1 MTLMTLGKWWGTR
14 PRGAAAVRRTGS
26 GSTAAAASGQAGH
39 ASRASRSV
47 PRSRRSVGF
56 AICGAILAVGLA
68 SSSAHRATAQEA
80 PVPPDPEPAVAT
92 ITVTNLAKGQI
103 LTPAVFYTHNAEAP
117 PLFVPGDPA
126 SLELASLA
134 ETGYT
139 GGLMNRLRAE
149 GPSVF
154 RVERLSRFIRPGNS
168 AEIDVRFDAD
178 HRLVSSAS
186 MIEMTNDGFV
196 SLVSAEI
203 PCEGVKTYLLNGWDA
218 GSEANSETCAHVPA
232 PCPTPRRP
240 GACSAGR
247 SEGFVHVHGGVHGC
261 GGFPPEI
268 FDWRNP
274 LAKVTIQ
281 VAVAKSPDG
290 SLAAAC
296 PGRSTE

>member
-1 MTLMTLGKWWGTR
+1 MSMTLWNWLSTR
-14 PRGAAAVRRTGS
+14 PRGAAAARHTGS
-26 GSTAAAASGQAGH
+26 GSTAAAASRQAGH

-47 PRSRRSVGF
+47 HRTRRSVGF
-56 AICGAILAVGLA
+56 SICGAILAVSLA

-80 PVPPDPEPAVAT
+80 PVPPAVEPAVAT

-103 LTPAVFYTHNAEAP
+103 LTPAVFYSHSPEAP
-117 PLFVPGDPA
+117 PLFVPGKPA
-126 SLELASLA
+126 SLELATLA
-134 ETGYT
+134 ETGGT
-139 GGLMNRLRAE
+139 TGLMNRLRAE
-149 GPSVF
+149 GPAVF

-168 AEIDVRFDAD
+168 AEIDIRFDAD

-186 MIEMTNDGFV
+186 MIEMTNDGFI

-218 GSEANSETCAHVPA
+218 GSEANSETCAQVPA

-240 GACSAGR
+240 GACSVRG

-268 FDWRNP
+268 YDWRNP
-274 LAKVTIQ
+274 LAKITIQ
-281 VAVAKSPDG
+281 VDLDQSSAE

-296 PGRSTE
+296 PVRSTE

>member
-1 MTLMTLGKWWGTR
+1 MTLGKRWGTR
-14 PRGAAAVRRTGS
+14 PRGAVTVWHTGS
-26 GSTAAAASGQAGH
+26 GPAAAGPSGQAGH
-39 ASRASRSV
+39 ASRRSRSV
-47 PRSRRSVGF
+47 PLTRRSVGS
-56 AICGAILAVGLA
+56 AICGAILAAGLA

-80 PVPPDPEPAVAT
+80 PVPPAVEPAVAT
-92 ITVTNLAKGQI
+92 VTVTNLAKGQI
-103 LTPAVFYTHNAEAP
+103 LTPAVFYTHSPEAP
-117 PLFVPGDPA
+117 PLFVPGEPA

-154 RVERLSRFIRPGNS
+154 RVERLSQFIRPGNS
-168 AEIDVRFDAD
+168 AEIDIRFDAD

-203 PCEGVKTYLLNGWDA
+203 PCEGIKTYLLNGWDA
-218 GSEANSETCAHVPA
+218 GSEANSETCAQVPA

-240 GACSAGR
+240 GACSVR
-247 SEGFVHVHGGVHGC
+247 SREGFVHVHGGVHGC

-268 FDWRNP
+268 YDWRNP
-274 LAKVTIQ
+274 LAKITIQ
-281 VAVAKSPDG
+281 VAVEKSPEG

-296 PGRSTE
+296 PGRTSE